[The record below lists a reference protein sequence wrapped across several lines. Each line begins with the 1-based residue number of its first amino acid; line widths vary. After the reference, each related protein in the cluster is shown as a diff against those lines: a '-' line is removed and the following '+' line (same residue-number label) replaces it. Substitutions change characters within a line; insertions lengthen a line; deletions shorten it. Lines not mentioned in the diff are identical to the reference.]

1 VGVLWKIATG
11 LGIPFAELLDATPQP
26 FAVLRRHE
34 AQVLRSPDGKFESR
48 PLVPAGA
55 TPLVE
60 LYELKLAPRSVH
72 AAEPHSP
79 GTREIIVVLRDQPA
93 RNHLRLDFRRA
104 LEDVEDARVAQDAA
118 DLEFQ
123 GIAVAAVNLERGI
136 GIESILQV
144 NAAPGF
150 SEHHS
155 GRALDIGCPG
165 YAHLE
170 EEFEQSPAF
179 AWLQRRGGEFGFRMS
194 FPRNNSIGVLYEPW
208 HWYYEGVARN

>member
-1 VGVLWKIATG
+1 MTATPCHGIIAAILAAAGGSYGQGCNVLQQIHEL
-11 LGIPFAELLDATPQP
+11 LGIPADYGLTCGMPRQP
-26 FAVLRRHE
+26 E
-34 AQVLRSPDGKFESR
+34 C
-48 PLVPAGA
+48 
-55 TPLVE
+55 VE
-60 LYELKLAPRSVH
+60 LVDVGNDAFGRPARLQAATATAWQRLQVAALTDGVELQLVSAFRSVDYQ
-72 AAEPHSP
+72 
-79 GTREIIVVLRDQPA
+79 RQLIQRK
-93 RNHLRLDFRRA
+93 
-104 LEDVEDARVAQDAA
+104 
-118 DLEFQ
+118 
-123 GIAVAAVNLERGI
+123 LERGI